1 MNLAEIRKKALQEKD
16 AGGAPP
22 RSTSVVSDPPPAL
35 PVREDPAGP
44 AATGIPEE
52 STVMGVEEPS
62 ERQPIMVSDGCA
74 AQAQPLPETVSTSE
88 PLSFPGTKSTVVRP
102 FDPIAEL
109 LAGRELAGSEDE
121 DELSALIEREA
132 SPDQI
137 EEYLCFRVADE
148 NYAINIMAIKEIIKP
163 REVTEVPRV
172 PSYVLGVIS
181 LRGVIIPIYD
191 MRRRLGLDDVPG
203 GNRQRILV
211 VRHREGVAGILVD
224 QVSHVV
230 KLGAADEEQPPAV
243 LDGAGREFVQGI
255 GHHDGSMLILL
266 DLDKILDMS
275 LS

>member
-16 AGGAPP
+16 AGETSPGG
-22 RSTSVVSDPPPAL
+22 SSVVSAPTYSL
-35 PVREDPAGP
+35 PVREDPTGP
-44 AATGIPEE
+44 AAPGISDELAVP
-52 STVMGVEEPS
+52 GVEELP
-62 ERQPIMVSDGCA
+62 EQQPIPVAEVVAVSA
-74 AQAQPLPETVSTSE
+74 PAMQETVPVPE
-88 PLSFPGTKSTVVRP
+88 PLSFPGTMATAS

-109 LAGRELAGSEDE
+109 LAGRELAGGEDE
-121 DELSALIEREA
+121 DELSALIEGAA
-132 SPDQI
+132 SLDRI
-137 EEYLCFRVADE
+137 EEYLCFRVANE
-148 NYAINIMAIKEIIKP
+148 NYAINIMEIKEIIKP

-203 GNRQRILV
+203 GNRRRILV
-211 VRHREGVAGILVD
+211 VRHREEFAGILVD

-243 LDGAGREFVQGI
+243 LDGTGREFVQGI

>member
-1 MNLAEIRKKALQEKD
+1 MNLAEIRKKALQEK
-16 AGGAPP
+16 AAEGAP
-22 RSTSVVSDPPPAL
+22 RGSSAVVSDPPSAP

-44 AATGIPEE
+44 AATGIPEALAA
-52 STVMGVEEPS
+52 TGMEEPS
-62 ERQPIMVSDGCA
+62 ERQPITVTDGGA
-74 AQAQPLPETVSTSE
+74 AQAQTLPETVSAPE
-88 PLSFPGTKSTVVRP
+88 PLSFPGTKSTVRP

-121 DELSALIEREA
+121 DELFALIEGAA
-132 SPDQI
+132 SPDRI

-191 MRRRLGLDDVPG
+191 MRRRLGLDDVPD

-211 VRHREGVAGILVD
+211 VRYQEGVAGILVD

-255 GHHDGSMLILL
+255 GHHDGGMLILL

>member
-22 RSTSVVSDPPPAL
+22 RCSSVVSDPPSAL
-35 PVREDPAGP
+35 PVRKDPIGI

-52 STVMGVEEPS
+52 SAAAGVEEPS
-62 ERQPIMVSDGCA
+62 ERQPVTLTDGGA
-74 AQAQPLPETVSTSE
+74 ARAPLPETISTPE
-88 PLSFPGTKSTVVRP
+88 PLSFPEMKSTVRP

-121 DELSALIEREA
+121 EELSALIEGAA
-132 SPDQI
+132 SLDRI

-203 GNRQRILV
+203 GNRRRILV

>member
-22 RSTSVVSDPPPAL
+22 RSSSVVSDPPSAL

-52 STVMGVEEPS
+52 SAVTGVEEPS
-62 ERQPIMVSDGCA
+62 ERQPITVTDGGA
-74 AQAQPLPETVSTSE
+74 AQAQTLPETVSTE
-88 PLSFPGTKSTVVRP
+88 PLSFPGTKSRVVRP

-191 MRRRLGLDDVPG
+191 MRRRLGLDDVSG

-211 VRHREGVAGILVD
+211 VRHQEGVAGILVD

>member
-16 AGGAPP
+16 AGEAI
-22 RSTSVVSDPPPAL
+22 RSSSSVVSTTSL
-35 PVREDPAGP
+35 PVREDPTA
-44 AATGIPEE
+44 
-52 STVMGVEEPS
+52 VGVEEPL
-62 ERQPIMVSDGCA
+62 ERQPITVADLAA
-74 AQAQPLPETVSTSE
+74 AQAPTVPEAVSVPE
-88 PLSFPGTKSTVVRP
+88 PLSFPGTKSTVSP

-109 LAGRELAGSEDE
+109 LAGRELAGSEDV
-121 DELSALIEREA
+121 DEFSALIEGAA
-132 SPDQI
+132 SLDRV

-191 MRRRLGLDDVPG
+191 MRRRLGLDDVSG

-243 LDGAGREFVQGI
+243 LDGAGREFVQAI